1 MWLIP
6 GLTPGAS
13 NLRPRC
19 GLKTSTFGTLAL
31 VVGLILTLSLCS
43 IAALALVWRYDLYDK
58 EPWWALL
65 FAAGLGFVG
74 MDAIEP
80 VQVWC
85 AGWMGAEPVRFA
97 LIASVTEEALKLA
110 CVIAVAV
117 MLRRVFNDPVDG
129 IIYGSV
135 VGFGCA
141 IEESIAYFYE
151 PVSRPWGPGPE
162 VIRVMGHLIF
172 GGLGGFGVGLIVCNT
187 VSRRRAWLLF
197 VLGFS
202 TALLLHFLWDVLASG
217 MVMRAQPT
225 NTDRV
230 LQISLMFVGLIAY
243 AAALK
248 LAWTDA
254 CRAFEGEHWKRLLW
268 APTKRQRAIAPSKPR
283 RRRKGKRT
291 TERV

>member
-1 MWLIP
+1 
-6 GLTPGAS
+6 
-13 NLRPRC
+13 
-19 GLKTSTFGTLAL
+19 
-31 VVGLILTLSLCS
+31 LILTLSVCS
-43 IAALALVWRYDLYDK
+43 IAALALIWRYDLYDK

-65 FAAGLGFVG
+65 IAAGLGFIG

-80 VQVWC
+80 VQVWF

-97 LIASVTEEALKLA
+97 LIASLTEEALKLA

-151 PVSRPWGPGPE
+151 PVSRPWGPGQE
-162 VIRVMGHLIF
+162 VIRLLGHLIF
-172 GGLGGFGVGLIVCNT
+172 GGLSGFGVGLIVCKG
-187 VSRRRAWLLF
+187 VARRRAWLCF
-197 VLGFS
+197 ALGFS
-202 TALLLHFLWDVLASG
+202 TALLLHFLWDVLASR
-217 MVMRAQPT
+217 MLVRSRPT
-225 NTDRV
+225 NVDRV
-230 LQISLMFVGLIAY
+230 LQILLMLAGLIAY

-248 LAWTDA
+248 FAWTDA

-268 APTKRQRAIAPSKPR
+268 APTKRQRATAPVKPR
-283 RRRKGKRT
+283 MRRKGKRT
-291 TERV
+291 KEQV